1 MSTTAAPLGLS
12 PEQLATRKNYV
23 TASEMAAV
31 MGLDQF
37 RTAGDVWA
45 LKTGKVEGDES
56 GDAAEWGHRLEPAL
70 LDWAA
75 GKLETSITRNVWKT
89 SGVLGG
95 TCDAVV
101 DFDGSP
107 LEAKTCGLMNFKA
120 LNMAEWGEDGTDE
133 VPDRFLVQVHVQM
146 IVTGSQYAHLAALL
160 AGHGHRLYQIK
171 RNANLCEEIE
181 RQADV
186 FWKCVQRDTPP
197 ADAPSLEVVKR
208 FRRVPG
214 RVVTVRDEVARVF
227 IEANGERKRW
237 EAAEEEAKAELLAA
251 MRDADGSYV
260 EDAQWSGGS
269 ITYRQNKS
277 SERFDAKRFRE
288 ENPKV
293 AAQFMVTTE
302 GARVLRVKA
311 AAGGGK

>member
-1 MSTTAAPLGLS
+1 MSTATLGLT
-12 PEQLATRKNYV
+12 PEQLATRKNFV

-31 MGLDQF
+31 MGLDPF
-37 RTAGDVWA
+37 KTAGDVWA
-45 LKTGKVEGDES
+45 LKTGKVENDES
-56 GDAAEWGHRLEPAL
+56 GDAAEWGHRIEPAL

-75 GKLETSITRNVWKT
+75 GKLETTITRNVWKT
-89 SGVLGG
+89 AGVLGG

-107 LEAKTCGLMNFKA
+107 LEAKTCGLMNYKA

-146 IVTGSQYAHLAALL
+146 IVTGAQYAHLAALL
-160 AGHGHRLYQIK
+160 AGHGQRLYQIE
-171 RNANLCEEIE
+171 RNAKLCEEIV
-181 RQADV
+181 RQAGA
-186 FWKCVQRDTPP
+186 FWQCVTRDTPP
-197 ADAPSLEVVKR
+197 AAAPSLETVKR

-214 RVVTVRDEVARVF
+214 RVVTVRDDVARVF

-260 EDAQWSGGS
+260 EDAAWSGGTF
-269 ITYRQNKS
+269 TYRQNKAS
-277 SERFDAKRFRE
+277 VRVDAKAMAEAHPILAKQYQRE
-288 ENPKV
+288 IP
-293 AAQFMVTTE
+293 